1 MPYIIK
7 NGLTYT
13 GNLIPITQAQYEALS
28 EAEKNNGI
36 AYFIVDS
43 DAVLDASDV
52 GLGTGSV
59 ETLAGSVA
67 VIETS
72 PATAIH
78 AVGDFILWDGQLYT
92 VIAPIRVGQDLT
104 VGSNITA
111 TSAGSEISA
120 LKGLTTYSTGDLTKV
135 SSNISAV
142 EYSRFMRV
150 GNVAWVTANFTI
162 GTAITDSTPVL
173 FSGAPHARRYL
184 RSTGMMVNGQSGRY
198 VRYEINTE
206 GQIRGSY
213 TNGGIAIGMYEITLC
228 YPCQD

>member
-52 GLGTGSV
+52 GLGEGNV
-59 ETLAGSVA
+59 EDLAGSVA

-78 AVGDFILWDGQLYT
+78 AVGDFILWNGQLYS
-92 VIAPIRVGQDLT
+92 VIDAIRVGQTLT

-120 LKGLTTYSTGDLTKV
+120 LKNGLTDVTTTSLTNTATGFSFTGTFQKIGKLVTISGYMWTGTSFNTSTILGELSDASFKPSAITYVFLIST
-135 SSNISAV
+135 S
-142 EYSRFMRV
+142 
-150 GNVAWVTANFTI
+150 
-162 GTAITDSTPVL
+162 GTARAIALRPDGKLTTSDSTLPAGTWPCL
-173 FSGAPHARRYL
+173 CCY
-184 RSTGMMVNGQSGRY
+184 
-198 VRYEINTE
+198 
-206 GQIRGSY
+206 
-213 TNGGIAIGMYEITLC
+213 IAN
-228 YPCQD
+228 

>member
-13 GNLIPITQAQYEALS
+13 GNLMPITQAQYEALS

-52 GLGTGSV
+52 GLGEGNV
-59 ETLAGSVA
+59 EDLAGSVA

-78 AVGDFILWDGQLYT
+78 SVGDFILWNGQLYT
-92 VIAPIRVGQDLT
+92 VTSAIAVGETLT

-120 LKGLTTYSTGDLTKV
+120 LKAGLTNLSYTSQGLNVITGTGTLVGGGYCKIGNLVIVNFRFNSTT
-135 SSNISAV
+135 
-142 EYSRFMRV
+142 
-150 GNVAWVTANFTI
+150 T
-162 GTAITDSTPVL
+162 STPVAITG
-173 FSGAPHARRYL
+173 FPKPKAGVSANYIGGACYDSENERAGFFY
-184 RSTGMMVNGQSGRY
+184 MNANGQLTFPARLGSGQFLVSFTY
-198 VRYEINTE
+198 ITE
-206 GQIRGSY
+206 
-213 TNGGIAIGMYEITLC
+213 
-228 YPCQD
+228 